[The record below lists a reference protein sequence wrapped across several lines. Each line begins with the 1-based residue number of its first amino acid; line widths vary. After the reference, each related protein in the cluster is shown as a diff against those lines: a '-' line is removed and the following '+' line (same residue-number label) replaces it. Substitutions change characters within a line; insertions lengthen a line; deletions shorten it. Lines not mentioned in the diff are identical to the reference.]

1 MKTVKIENEELIE
14 EIIKACQ
21 VCYLGVIDLEGEPY
35 VLPMNFCYNEGVV
48 YLHSGP
54 EGNLIDIIN
63 NNNQVCITFNVGNEL
78 VHQHPNVACSYRMK
92 SKSVVCKGKVS
103 FIEDL
108 DEKIEILNLL
118 MVHYTGMEFKYS
130 EPAVRNVKIWSIPID
145 RVTAKEFAA
154 PHNKPNIIIKGK

>member
-1 MKTVKIENEELIE
+1 MKTVKIENKKLIE
-14 EIIKACQ
+14 DIIKACQ

-35 VLPMNFCYNEGVV
+35 VLPMNFCYNEGVI

-63 NNNQVCITFNVGNEL
+63 NNNQVCITFNEGNEL

-92 SKSVVCKGKVS
+92 SKSVICKGKVS

-118 MVHYTGMEFKYS
+118 MVHYTGKKFKYS
-130 EPAVRNVKIWSIPID
+130 EPAVRNVKIWGIPID

-154 PHNKPNIIIKGK
+154 PHDKPNIVIKGK